1 MWPNRQPIAD
11 RLVTALATHAR
22 ITRPLPGAET
32 PERRVALSWQM
43 VASLRRQ
50 DYTTAL
56 KDRPIDPARADPNS
70 DRFDPERAAILHLR
84 SGDLDEAFWVTF
96 LSVHFGKHG
105 RHEWRRLRDVYSG
118 LGQTTWTWLVYSAN
132 PQAFRQWLTANSSK
146 IGGAFGNHRKYGS
159 VRTNSDQGTDKVLQ
173 SYCDWVGPGRSHRQL
188 VSRLVQAGGNNPHSI
203 FDQFYRDMQ
212 VTQFGRLGKFDFL
225 ALVGRLDLAPI
236 TPGSAYLT
244 GATGPLS
251 GARLLLGGASNA
263 KLGVKELDAWVIALD
278 QDLGIGL
285 QAMEDSLCNWQK
297 SPDTFKHFKG

>member
-1 MWPNRQPIAD
+1 MWPNRQPIAN
-11 RLVTALATHAR
+11 RLVTALATHDR
-22 ITRPLPGAET
+22 ITRPLPGVTT

-50 DYTTAL
+50 DYTNAL
-56 KDRPIDPARADPNS
+56 KDRPIDPERADANS
-70 DRFDPERAAILHLR
+70 DRFDPERAAILHLK

-105 RHEWRRLRDVYSG
+105 RHEWRRMRDVYSG
-118 LGQTTWTWLVYSAN
+118 LGQKTWTWLVYSAN
-132 PQAFRQWLTANSSK
+132 PLAFHQWLTANSSK

-159 VRTNSDQGTDKVLQ
+159 VRADSDQGTDKVLQ
-173 SYCDWVGPGRSHRQL
+173 SYCDWVGPSRSHRQL
-188 VSRLVQAGGNNPHSI
+188 VSRLVQSGGNDPHAI
-203 FDQFYRDMQ
+203 FDAFYRDMQ

-236 TPGSAYLT
+236 TPGSAYLK
-244 GATGPLS
+244 GATGPLA
-251 GARLLLGGASNA
+251 GARLLFGGDSNA
-263 KLGVKELDAWVIALD
+263 ELGVKDLDAWVIALD

-297 SPDTFKHFKG
+297 SPRAFKHFKG